1 MEAMPT
7 FVFMKEG
14 KIVDR
19 VVGAKKDELQM
30 AVAKHAA
37 PAAVTATA

>member
-1 MEAMPT
+1 MPT

-37 PAAVTATA
+37 PAAVTAAA